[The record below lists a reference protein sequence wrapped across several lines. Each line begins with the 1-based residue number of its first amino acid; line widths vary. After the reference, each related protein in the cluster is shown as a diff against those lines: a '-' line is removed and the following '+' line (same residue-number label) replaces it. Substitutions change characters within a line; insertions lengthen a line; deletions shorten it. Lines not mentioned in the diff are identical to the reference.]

1 MPLMSSREF
10 LDSPHQANSNCLFLN
25 ITIQFDTRKILV
37 LTIESMVGMLI
48 SVYEMMNGHVITDR
62 KVRDFGNILQITSR
76 SGRLLYF

>member
-1 MPLMSSREF
+1 MSSRKF

-76 SGRLLYF
+76 CGRLLYF